1 MKIGMLGAWN
11 TSSGASIHAELV
23 GRAWVELGHKLTVFT
38 FYPHSYHGASLTSKD
53 EDYVQRCFTTSR
65 HPEVRLDPVPIL
77 TSAYDYFVIQDH
89 GMIPNDL
96 LGKIFPRIKKRS
108 KTVAVI
114 HDGKLSDDPSFYQ
127 FEWDAIVAFDE
138 RYENFLRRGYPGD
151 KIVRI
156 PYPSLPL
163 KRGDMRDARK
173 RLNLPLGKKI
183 AFMFGPAA
191 SYGKWVLEALKKN
204 KYPAD
209 RFILLVVTK
218 DKKALR
224 IFRRAKG
231 ERFTIELREEAPY
244 TDRLYEYLY
253 ASDVLIFHKESK
265 PHAVVSSTIHQC
277 LGSGCP
283 ILAYT
288 SNFTGYFGPEV
299 IKYKDSGEFK
309 TLLGDIL
316 KRGQAYKKSQEALER
331 FLRKND
337 DTQIARKFI
346 RLFKTL

>member
-1 MKIGMLGAWN
+1 MRIGILGAWN

-23 GRAWVELGHKLTVFT
+23 GRAWVKLGHKLTVFT

-53 EDYVQRCFTTSR
+53 ADYVRRCFTTSR
-65 HPEVRLDPVPIL
+65 YPEVSLDPVPIL
-77 TSAYDYFVIQDH
+77 AGEYDYFVVQDH

-96 LGKIFPRIKKRS
+96 LGKIFPRIRRRS
-108 KTVAVI
+108 KTIAVI
-114 HDGKLSDDPSFYQ
+114 HDGKLSNDPSFYQ
-127 FEWDAIVAFDE
+127 FKWDAIVAFDE
-138 RYENFLRRGYPGD
+138 RYESFLRHGYPED

-163 KRGDMRDARK
+163 KRGNMRGARK
-173 RLNLPLGKKI
+173 RLNLPLNKKI

-191 SYGKWVLEALKKN
+191 GYGEWVLKALAKIKTLN
-204 KYPAD
+204 D
-209 RFILLVVTK
+209 FVLLVVTK
-218 DKKALR
+218 DKKALQ
-224 IFRRAKG
+224 IFRKAKKKHW
-231 ERFTIELREEAPY
+231 TIELREEAPY

-288 SNFTGYFGPEV
+288 SNFTDYFGPEV
-299 IKYKDSGEFK
+299 IKYKDSREFK

-316 KRGQAYKKSQEALER
+316 KKGQVYKKSQEALER

-337 DTQIARKFI
+337 DTQIAKKFI
-346 RLFKTL
+346 KMFKTL